1 MAIVEVE
8 ADAVNHLMGLRE
20 YYTSRGLKTSIPS
33 MQPIRSFEKRA
44 MAAADD
50 TRLATPASHSRSR

>member
-20 YYTSRGLKTSIPS
+20 YYTARGLKTSIPS
-33 MQPIRSFEKRA
+33 MQPIRSFEKPIG
-44 MAAADD
+44 
-50 TRLATPASHSRSR
+50 L